1 MGADRQSRPLLLGHR
16 GCRLKH
22 IPENSMAAFRYA
34 LESGLDGFEFDL
46 RGTAD
51 GRLTCVHDA
60 AIGEYLVSDT
70 PYHELYKGYLKS
82 SESHDEPIPCLQDV
96 LREFGP
102 TAFLDIE
109 VKVSGLEKAVLKL
122 LQQYPAEKF
131 VVSSFLAEVVLD
143 IAEAN
148 PEVPLGFIFDDLIG
162 LRAYPNLP
170 VQYLM
175 PRHDLLS
182 QELVEIF
189 HRDGY
194 KVITWT
200 VNRPAEMK
208 RLADWGVD
216 GLISDDP
223 ALLRETMGGR

>member
-16 GCRLKH
+16 GCRLKQ
-22 IPENSMAAFRYA
+22 IPENSMAAFREA
-34 LESGLDGFEFDL
+34 LNSGLDGFEFDL

-51 GRLTCVHDA
+51 GRLVCVHDA
-60 AIGEYLVSDT
+60 SIGEYLVAET
-70 PYHELYKGYLKS
+70 PYHELYKGYFNS
-82 SESHDEPIPCLQDV
+82 SRSHGEPIPCLQDV

-102 TAFLDIE
+102 SAFLNIE
-109 VKVSGLEKAVLKL
+109 IKVSGLEKPVLKL
-122 LQQYPAEKF
+122 LKQYPAERF

-143 IAEAN
+143 IGEVN
-148 PEVPLGFIFDDLIG
+148 PQVPLGFIFDDVIG

-170 VQYLM
+170 VGYLM

-182 QELVEIF
+182 RELVEVF